1 MGRKGSY
8 AKGIAKREEILTA
21 ALEVIAREGYGHA
34 SLREL
39 ADAVG
44 LTQAGVLHYFDSK
57 EDLFV
62 EVLRRSDQ
70 LAWARVG
77 PPQGAETAERFLANL
92 AGNTKEPGLT
102 QLYVQLSAIAAA
114 GEGPARTYLASRNRD
129 FHRWVAEP
137 LRLEREADPS
147 FASGLEPLLATRVI
161 MAVSDGLQNQWLMDP
176 SFDLAA
182 IVGHVIELLVRGGTV
197 ADEARGEPEDRS

>member
-21 ALEVIAREGYGHA
+21 ALAVIAREGYGNA

-62 EVLRRSDQ
+62 EVLRHSDQ
-70 LAWARVG
+70 LAWSRVG
-77 PPQGAETAERFLANL
+77 PPQGVETAARFVANL

-114 GEGPARTYLASRNRD
+114 GEGAARTYLESRNED
-129 FHRWVAEP
+129 FYRWVAES

-147 FASGLEPLLATRVI
+147 FAAGLDPELATRII
-161 MAVSDGLQNQWLMDP
+161 MAVADGLQSQWLMDP

-182 IVGHVIELLVRGGTV
+182 IVGHVIELLVGGDAAASV
-197 ADEARGEPEDRS
+197 AGEPQVGS